1 MIIYGI
7 NPVLEALRAGR
18 VKQLSV
24 ASSTSHVASGFSRKK
39 NDRLEDLVALAR
51 ERGVPVRQVPPAE
64 LDRDSSRGVHQG
76 VVADVGELRDYSVE
90 ELVRGA
96 SGTPFIVVLDGIED
110 PHNLG
115 AILRTADAA
124 GVDGVVIQNRR
135 SAALGG
141 ATAKASSGAV
151 AHIRIAEVVNI
162 ARALDELKEAGVWTV
177 GLASEASTAYDAIDF
192 TGPSAIVLG
201 AEGSG
206 LRRLVRER
214 CDFLAAIPM
223 GGHVGSLNVSVAAGI
238 ALFEAVRQRR
248 ALAPG
253 KKDTL

>member
-1 MIIYGI
+1 MIVYGT
-7 NPVLEALRAGR
+7 NTVLEALRAGR
-18 VKQLSV
+18 VTGLRM
-24 ASSTSHVASGFSRKK
+24 ASGFSRKK
-39 NDRLEDLVALAR
+39 ELLALAK
-51 ERGVPVRQVPPAE
+51 ERGVRVQEVPVDV
-64 LDRDSSRGVHQG
+64 LDRESRHGVHQG
-76 VVADVGELRDYSVE
+76 VVADVEAPRDYSVE

-96 SGTPFIVVLDGIED
+96 VGVPLIVVLDGIED

-124 GVDGVVIQNRR
+124 GVDGVVIQSRR

-151 AHIRIAEVVNI
+151 SHLRIAEVVNI
-162 ARALDELKEAGVWTV
+162 ARAIEELKEVGVWSV
-177 GLASEASTAYDAIDF
+177 GLAGEAPTAYDAIDF

-214 CDFLAAIPM
+214 CDYLAAIPM
-223 GGHVGSLNVSVAAGI
+223 GGQVGSLNVSVAAGI
-238 ALFEAVRQRR
+238 TLFEAVRQRR
-248 ALAPG
+248 IKGTP
-253 KKDTL
+253 